1 MTAASGQKTAEM
13 PGATLHL
20 GFDPLIQPVP
30 IRKQTWTVA
39 PKGTLANLHTSGIT
53 GQGLVSREAMDG
65 ILLQAAQT
73 GAPTAAFLRGTFKCF
88 FKPDWTS
95 GQGPGRH
102 ATLAGFGQWKVPP
115 NMTGYWGITM
125 DPTGKQLQLGI
136 QSTTRG
142 ETLIAAPIQFEKDRW
157 VEIAVSYAPEGTW
170 IHVDGVTHGPGQGVS
185 FLPPDRA
192 L

>member
-1 MTAASGQKTAEM
+1 MLPIVDDCGLR
-13 PGATLHL
+13 PGNGWNARRH
-20 GFDPLIQPVP
+20 PAPR
-30 IRKQTWTVA
+30 IRSIDSTRIHPETNMDRC
-39 PKGTLANLHTSGIT
+39 PEGTLANLHTSGIT

-115 NMTGYWGITM
+115 DMTGYWGITM
-125 DPTGKQLQLGI
+125 DPTESNCSWESSRPREERL
-136 QSTTRG
+136 
-142 ETLIAAPIQFEKDRW
+142 
-157 VEIAVSYAPEGTW
+157 
-170 IHVDGVTHGPGQGVS
+170 
-185 FLPPDRA
+185 
-192 L
+192 